1 MQHRLVAYLAGPYRS
16 KDGPSGIYQNI
27 HEARMVAIELWQQG
41 FAVVCPHCNTA
52 FFDGAAPDE
61 VWLDGDIAILR
72 KCDLLVAMPRYLES
86 QGARAEVAAAQLANI
101 SVYYWPGD
109 KEVLRRMAQG
119 VAACPA

>member
-1 MQHRLVAYLAGPYRS
+1 MQNRKVLYLAGPYRHPE
-16 KDGPSGIYQNI
+16 GAYGIAENI
-27 HEARMVAIELWQQG
+27 HRARQLAIELWQMG
-41 FAVVCPHCNTA
+41 FAVVCPHLNTA
-52 FFDGAAPDE
+52 HFDGACPDE

-86 QGARAEVAAAQLANI
+86 QGARAEIAAAQLANI